1 MRENLPTHYIGID
14 VGTFMVKVV
23 VGMVDQHDPSQLAV
37 VGHGSSKNTGLRK
50 GAVVH
55 IDDTVEAITQAI
67 AEAER
72 VSGVNIKNATINVN
86 GAHVNGLNSTGVVAI
101 SSSDREITIDDRYRA
116 EEAAAIVQLPANQEI
131 IQVFAKN
138 YRVDGQD
145 NIKDPIGMHGVRL
158 EVDTHIVAAATP
170 NLKSLKV
177 VMERAGVDV
186 SHVTVSSLAAAE
198 AVLTRQQ
205 KEAGTLLLDIGAG
218 TTNFVVVEDGEVQHV
233 GVLPVGGINVTNDL
247 AIGLRTDLDIAE
259 KVKLQHATLL
269 PGNRKE
275 VAVEHDNSNHRFN
288 LHDIQMVAEARIE
301 ELLELVE
308 KELRKIGKSRKLPG
322 GVVIVGGTA
331 HIPGI
336 DELARNKLQLATR
349 IGQLQPL
356 KGLVDIID
364 DPTYTTAIG
373 LMQLDMLLSPEIG
386 DSKGAPNDSAFGFIE
401 GLVRRV
407 KSLSKSK

>member
-1 MRENLPTHYIGID
+1 MRENIPIHFIGID
-14 VGTFMVKVV
+14 IGTFTVKVV
-23 VGMVDQHDPSQLAV
+23 VGMVDQHDPSQMAV
-37 VGHGSSKNTGLRK
+37 IGHGTSKNSGLRK
-50 GAVVH
+50 GVVVH
-55 IDDTVEAITQAI
+55 IDDTVEAIANAI

-72 VSGVNIKNATINVN
+72 VSGVHIKSATINVN

-145 NIKDPIGMHGVRL
+145 NIKDPVGMHGVRL

-170 NLKSLKV
+170 NLKSLKSV
-177 VMERAGVDV
+177 LDRANVEV

-198 AVLTRQQ
+198 AALSRQQ
-205 KEAGTLLLDIGAG
+205 KEAGTLLIDIGAG
-218 TTNFVVVEDGEVQHV
+218 TTNLVVVEDGEVQYV
-233 GVLPVGGINVTNDL
+233 GVIPVGGINVTNDL
-247 AIGLRTDLDIAE
+247 AIGLRTDLDVAE
-259 KVKLQHATLL
+259 KVKLEHASLL
-269 PGNRKE
+269 PGKTKE
-275 VAVEHDNSNHRFN
+275 IVIEHEKKNHRFSAQ
-288 LHDIQMVAEARIE
+288 DIQLITEARIE

-308 KELRKIGKSRKLPG
+308 KELKKIGKARKLPG
-322 GVVIVGGTA
+322 GVVVVGGTA
-331 HIPGI
+331 RIPGI
-336 DELARNKLQLATR
+336 EELTRNKLQLASR
-349 IGQLQPL
+349 IGKLQPM

-373 LMQLDMLLSPEIG
+373 LMQLDMLLSPEINDPKSG
-386 DSKGAPNDSAFGFIE
+386 PNDSAFGILE

-407 KSLSKSK
+407 RRLAKSK